1 MRIKH
6 KVPTSAFRSDPITPA
21 YQAEVDRSTNK
32 LMLDYERAQR
42 RLRAAEERLER
53 AEARTSTA
61 AAKKKRATDR
71 AQEIRVATE
80 LVELRREELQQI
92 EALMK
97 SAPASA
103 QHRGTKSFRPIP
115 APGRQV

>member
-1 MRIKH
+1 MKLKH
-6 KVPTSAFRSDPITPA
+6 NVPARAFRSDPITPE

-42 RLRAAEERLER
+42 RLRSAEERLER
-53 AEARTSTA
+53 AEAKTA
-61 AAKKKRATDR
+61 ARAAKKKEAAAREHEA
-71 AQEIRVATE
+71 RVAAE
-80 LVELRREELQQI
+80 LVELRREELQRI

-103 QHRGTKSFRPIP
+103 QHRGTRSFRPIP